1 MVCVNTG
8 KILEI
13 GGGGGVGVVVA
24 VWWCDFSEILE
35 ISLEKN
41 VQRYLWKIGFQQNAF
56 FRDGIFPKCR
66 ISRARV
72 KLNFSEIS
80 LKKIWH
86 CVFRLHLPTADVHQ
100 LPPPLHTGLAPVASV
115 YPEAAQRRR

>member
-35 ISLEKN
+35 ISLEK
-41 VQRYLWKIGFQQNAF
+41 I
-56 FRDGIFPKCR
+56 
-66 ISRARV
+66 
-72 KLNFSEIS
+72 FSEIS
-80 LKKIWH
+80 LENWVSTE
-86 CVFRLHLPTADVHQ
+86 CVFQRWYFSKMSYFSGESEIEFFRDIFDFFALRFSFTPTN
-100 LPPPLHTGLAPVASV
+100 
-115 YPEAAQRRR
+115 RRRTPTPTTTPHRSMNRSKRRR

>member
-35 ISLEKN
+35 ISLDN
-41 VQRYLWKIGFQQNAF
+41 FF
-56 FRDGIFPKCR
+56 FRD
-66 ISRARV
+66 ISG
-72 KLNFSEIS
+72 KLGFNRMRFSEM
-80 LKKIWH
+80 
-86 CVFRLHLPTADVHQ
+86 VFFQNVVFLGR
-100 LPPPLHTGLAPVASV
+100 
-115 YPEAAQRRR
+115 E